1 MQKETHTMTRIDSGT
16 TATNFQSL
24 AQQSQTAMGGDAL
37 PAQTGSLRGEAVQIK
52 DAGDVLADAAEEI
65 SVHMSQ
71 KDEVKKHDER
81 SIESDTSEQIMKIAE
96 IKAYL
101 DLMGAFSDPKKLAE
115 MAKRM
120 QSGGENPRELARQQS
135 RAPATQYVLLQHALA
150 EGQAAGIPQ
159 AALERLQDAI
169 ADLEM
174 ERGPEIR
181 AGINT
186 ADVAAAATGSPAA
199 RENFQETYRDVVL
212 GQSSMSQTLKTVF
225 DRFASEGQQQLGLQI
240 GNLIKALGAD
250 LSAARP
256 SQDSNRLQ
264 ALVQDMYQL
273 EVAVTVLDRC
283 TDLAALVQDKFA
295 RSKVEPMEMMKA
307 LVAVTG
313 EKWVGATRFTA
324 MEQQHRLTEVPAQ
337 IAFHSTIKDVLRQIP
352 LSIFTD
358 TDTRQSILNASQE
371 ALDMAIDKEDAL

>member
-1 MQKETHTMTRIDSGT
+1 MTRIDGT
-16 TATNFQSL
+16 SPGASFQNL
-24 AQQSQTAMGGDAL
+24 AQQ
-37 PAQTGSLRGEAVQIK
+37 AQTGMNQNDLPPQTGNLRGEVVHVK
-52 DAGDVLADAAEEI
+52 DVGDMLADAAEEI
-65 SVHMSQ
+65 SVLISQ
-71 KDEVKKHDER
+71 KDEVKKHGER
-81 SIESDTSEQIMKIAE
+81 SIASDTSEQIMKLEE
-96 IKAYL
+96 INAYL
-101 DLMGAFSDPKKLAE
+101 DLMGTFSDPKKLAE
-115 MAKRM
+115 LAKRM
-120 QSGGENPRELARQQS
+120 QSSDENPRELARQQS
-135 RAPATQYVLLQHALA
+135 RDPAMQYVLLQYALA
-150 EGQAAGIPQ
+150 EGDKAGIPQ

-174 ERGPEIR
+174 QHGPEIR

-186 ADVAAAATGSPAA
+186 AGVAASSSSSPAE
-199 RENFQETYRDVVL
+199 REIFQGTYRDVVL

-225 DRFASEGQQQLGLQI
+225 DRFANEGSKQIGVQL

-283 TDLAALVQDKFA
+283 SDLAVQIQGKF
-295 RSKVEPMEMMKA
+295 SQSNVEPMEMMKA

-324 MEQQHRLTEVPAQ
+324 MEQQHRLPEVLAQ
-337 IAFHSTIKDVLRQIP
+337 IAFHSTIKDVLKQIP
-352 LSIFTD
+352 PAIFND
-358 TDTRQSILNASQE
+358 ADTRQSVLNASQE

>member
-1 MQKETHTMTRIDSGT
+1 MTRIDGGT
-16 TATNFQSL
+16 TTANFQSL
-24 AQQSQTAMGGDAL
+24 AQQNQTGMDEGAL
-37 PAQTGSLRGEAVQIK
+37 PGQTGSLRGESVQVK
-52 DAGDVLADAAEEI
+52 EVGDVLADAAEEI

-71 KDEVKKHDER
+71 KDEVKKHGER
-81 SIESDTSEQIMKIAE
+81 SIESDVSAQIMKLEE
-96 IKAYL
+96 INAYL
-101 DLMGAFSDPKKLAE
+101 DMKGMFSDPKKLAE
-115 MAKRM
+115 LTKRM
-120 QSGGENPRELARQQS
+120 QSGDENPRELARQQS
-135 RAPATQYVLLQHALA
+135 RDPALQYVLLQHALV
-150 EGQAAGIPQ
+150 EGKSSGISQ
-159 AALERLQDAI
+159 SAQERLQDAI

-186 ADVAAAATGSPAA
+186 AGVAASTSSSPAE
-199 RENFQETYRDVVL
+199 RENFQDAYRDVVL

-225 DRFASEGQQQLGLQI
+225 DRFTNEGQQQVVLQI

-256 SQDSNRLQ
+256 SQDSSRLQ
-264 ALVQDMYQL
+264 ALVQDLYQL

-283 TDLAALVQDKFA
+283 TDLAAMVASKFSQ
-295 RSKVEPMEMMKA
+295 SKIEPLEMMKA

-324 MEQQHRLTEVPAQ
+324 MEQQHQLKEVPAQ
-337 IAFHSTIKDVLRQIP
+337 IAFHSTARDVLRQIP
-352 LSIFTD
+352 PAIFAD

>member
-1 MQKETHTMTRIDSGT
+1 MVRIDGGNAG
-16 TATNFQSL
+16 ATLQSL
-24 AQQSQTAMGGDAL
+24 AQQNQANIGQQAL
-37 PAQTGSLRGEAVQIK
+37 PTQTGNLRGETVQVK
-52 DAGDVLADAAEEI
+52 DVGDMLADAAEEI

-81 SIESDTSEQIMKIAE
+81 TIASDTSEQIMKLEE
-96 IKAYL
+96 INAYL
-101 DLMGAFSDPKKLAE
+101 DMVGAFSDPKKLAE
-115 MAKRM
+115 LVKKM
-120 QSGGENPRELARQQS
+120 QSGDENPRELARQQS
-135 RAPATQYVLLQHALA
+135 RDPAHQYVLLQHALA
-150 EGQAAGIPQ
+150 EGKAAGIPQ

-186 ADVAAAATGSPAA
+186 AGVAGKLPGTAAQ
-199 RENFQETYRDVVL
+199 RENFQDTYRDVVL
-212 GQSSMSQTLKTVF
+212 GQAFLSQTLKTVF
-225 DRFASEGQQQLGLQI
+225 DRFSSEGQPQVALQL

-256 SQDSNRLQ
+256 STDANRLQ
-264 ALVQDMYQL
+264 ALVQDLYQL

-283 TDLAALVQDKFA
+283 SELATLVADKFSPS
-295 RSKVEPMEMMKA
+295 RIEPLEMMKS

-313 EKWVGATRFTA
+313 EKWVGAARFTA
-324 MEQQHRLTEVPAQ
+324 MEQQHRLPQVTAQ
-337 IAFHSTIKDVLRQIP
+337 IAFHSVVKDVLRQIP
-352 LSIFTD
+352 PALYSD
-358 TDTRQSILNASQE
+358 VDTRQSILNAAQE

>member
-1 MQKETHTMTRIDSGT
+1 MTRIDGT
-16 TATNFQSL
+16 SPGASFQNL
-24 AQQSQTAMGGDAL
+24 AQQ
-37 PAQTGSLRGEAVQIK
+37 AQTGMNQNDLPPQTGNLRGEVVHVK
-52 DAGDVLADAAEEI
+52 DVGDMLADAAEEI
-65 SVHMSQ
+65 SVLISQ
-71 KDEVKKHDER
+71 KDEVKKHGER
-81 SIESDTSEQIMKIAE
+81 SIASDTSEQIMKLEE
-96 IKAYL
+96 INAYL
-101 DLMGAFSDPKKLAE
+101 DLMGTFSDPKKLAE
-115 MAKRM
+115 LAKRM
-120 QSGGENPRELARQQS
+120 QSSDENPRELARQQS
-135 RAPATQYVLLQHALA
+135 RDPAMQYVLLQYALA
-150 EGQAAGIPQ
+150 EGDKAGIPQ

-174 ERGPEIR
+174 QHGPEIR

-186 ADVAAAATGSPAA
+186 AGVAASSSSSPAE
-199 RENFQETYRDVVL
+199 REIFQGTYRDVVL

-225 DRFASEGQQQLGLQI
+225 DRFANEGPKQIGVQL

-283 TDLAALVQDKFA
+283 SDLAVQIQGKF
-295 RSKVEPMEMMKA
+295 SQSNVEPMEMMKA

-324 MEQQHRLTEVPAQ
+324 MEQQHRLPEVLAQ
-337 IAFHSTIKDVLRQIP
+337 IAFHSTIKDVLKQIP
-352 LSIFTD
+352 PAIFND
-358 TDTRQSILNASQE
+358 ADTRQSVLNASQE

>member
-1 MQKETHTMTRIDSGT
+1 MTRIDGGN
-16 TATNFQSL
+16 TAANFQSL
-24 AQQSQTAMGGDAL
+24 AQQSQTGMGKDTL
-37 PAQTGSLRGEAVQIK
+37 PSQTGSLRGEAVQVK
-52 DAGDVLADAAEEI
+52 ELGDVLADAAEEI

-71 KDEVKKHDER
+71 KDEVKKHGER
-81 SIESDTSEQIMKIAE
+81 SIESDSSEQIMKLEE
-96 IKAYL
+96 IDAYL
-101 DLMGAFSDPKKLAE
+101 ELMGTFSDPKKLAE
-115 MAKRM
+115 LAKRM
-120 QSGGENPRELARQQS
+120 QSGEENPRELARQQS
-135 RAPATQYVLLQHALA
+135 RDPAMQYVLLQHALV
-150 EGQAAGIPQ
+150 EGKEAGISQAAQ
-159 AALERLQDAI
+159 ERLQDAI

-186 ADVAAAATGSPAA
+186 AGVAASTTGSPAE
-199 RENFQETYRDVVL
+199 RENFQDTYRDVVL

-225 DRFASEGQQQLGLQI
+225 DRFASEGQQQVGLQI

-264 ALVQDMYQL
+264 ALVQDLYQL

-283 TDLAALVQDKFA
+283 TELAALVQDKFTHN
-295 RSKVEPMEMMKA
+295 KIEPLEMMKS

-324 MEQQHRLTEVPAQ
+324 MEQQHQLSEVPAQ
-337 IAFHSTIKDVLRQIP
+337 IAFHSTARDILRQIP
-352 LSIFTD
+352 PAIFAD